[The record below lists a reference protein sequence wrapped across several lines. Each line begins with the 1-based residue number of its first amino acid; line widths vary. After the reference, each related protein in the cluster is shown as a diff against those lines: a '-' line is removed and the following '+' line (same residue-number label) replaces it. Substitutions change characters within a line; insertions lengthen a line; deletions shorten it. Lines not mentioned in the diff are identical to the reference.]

1 MSDTIPVSLTQHR
14 RNTMLRS
21 TPQRKRKTVEA
32 YLDELITESE
42 AIEQL
47 GPYGTKEELDLLV
60 AGFLDRGQ
68 AGLRVM
74 SLGRRKR

>member
-1 MSDTIPVSLTQHR
+1 
-14 RNTMLRS
+14 MLRS

-32 YLDELITESE
+32 YLDGPITENE

-47 GPYGTKEELDLLV
+47 GPYGSKEELEQLV
-60 AGFLDRGQ
+60 AQFLDRGQ